1 MSYYNSK
8 NKSFRPWLHFIERK
22 TKLLS
27 AIHSFFSIYF
37 SFFSLFFSIFYFFSN
52 FANFSLVILIK
63 YILFYKNIFNKNNE
77 AQICEILRIL

>member
-27 AIHSFFSIYF
+27 AIHSFF
-37 SFFSLFFSIFYFFSN
+37 
-52 FANFSLVILIK
+52 
-63 YILFYKNIFNKNNE
+63 FYKNIFNKNNE
-77 AQICEILRIL
+77 AEEYFKNKLQAEILKTI

>member
-27 AIHSFFSIYF
+27 AMRPGHLRSRWLGPYDF
-37 SFFSLFFSIFYFFSN
+37 
-52 FANFSLVILIK
+52 LIAITAIIAWETGSK
-63 YILFYKNIFNKNNE
+63 L
-77 AQICEILRIL
+77 